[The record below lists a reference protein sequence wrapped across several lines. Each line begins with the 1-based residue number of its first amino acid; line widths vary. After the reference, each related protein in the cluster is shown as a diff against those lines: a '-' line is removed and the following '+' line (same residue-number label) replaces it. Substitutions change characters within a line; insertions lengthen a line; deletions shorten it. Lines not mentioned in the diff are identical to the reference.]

1 MKQKTVVSALSQLCF
16 VLGLGAMVYGIGLW
30 SRPLAFIVC
39 GFVVSAVSL
48 FVGYSQLHPRR

>member
-1 MKQKTVVSALSQLCF
+1 MKQKTVVSALSQCFF
-16 VLGLGAMVYGIGLW
+16 VLGLAAMVYGIGLW
-30 SRPLAFIVC
+30 SRPLAFLVC